1 MPIVSAHFRSLCVR
15 LSKAVDYDSLLQI
28 LAGKTTSVFTGKFS
42 SFCSSILKE
51 KRPLWR
57 LNLQLVSQ
65 TRFAAN
71 VPHVNSSVRVFDS
84 GVTKEYTDGNWCPG
98 HSRQGARNKPTKI
111 YLMTNQQQSEFDR
124 LTQTIILCMP
134 PKNLG
139 HVAFQTM

>member
-1 MPIVSAHFRSLCVR
+1 VLIVSAHFRFLCVR
-15 LSKAVDYDSLLQI
+15 LSKAVDYDSLLRT
-28 LAGKTTSVFTGKFS
+28 LAGKTTNVFTGKFS

-98 HSRQGARNKPTKI
+98 HSRQGRETSPPK
-111 YLMTNQQQSEFDR
+111 YFMTNQQQSEFDR

-134 PKNLG
+134 PPKKKI
-139 HVAFQTM
+139 